1 MAILIDLNQVLISN
15 LMQQINSNPKVKLDE
30 NLIRHMV
37 LNSLRSYVK
46 QFKEKYGEVI
56 VACDSKRSW
65 RRDFYPFYKSNRRKA
80 REESGFDWNLIF
92 DTLGKIR
99 EELKENFPY
108 KVIEVEG
115 AEADDIIGV
124 LAARKAPH
132 EEILILS
139 SDKDFVQL
147 QKYPNVIQ
155 YSPIMKRFVKTDNPH
170 KFVKEHILKGDRG
183 DGIPNFLSADN
194 VFALGERQK
203 TINSKKLN
211 EWLNKTPEEFC
222 VNDVMLRGYKR
233 NQMLV
238 DLEFTPMNIQENIIN
253 EYDTVVVPNRQKLL
267 SYFME
272 KKLKN
277 LRKLQ
282 RGKRRLT
289 FYETISLM
297 LWNVF
302 CEVRFIQTFV
312 ML

>member
-65 RRDFYPFYKSNRRKA
+65 RRDFFPFYKSNRRKA

-132 EEILILS
+132 EEVLILS

-147 QKYPNVIQ
+147 QKYANVIQ
-155 YSPIMKRFVKTDNPH
+155 YSPILKRFVKTDNPH
-170 KFVKEHILKGDRG
+170 KFVKEHIIKGDRG

-238 DLEFTPMNIQENIIN
+238 DLEFTPKNIQESIIN
-253 EYDTVVVPNRQKLL
+253 EYENVVIPNRQKLL
-267 SYFME
+267 NYFME
-272 KKLKN
+272 KRLKN
-277 LRKLQ
+277 L
-282 RGKRRLT
+282 
-289 FYETISLM
+289 YE
-297 LWNVF
+297 V
-302 CEVRFIQTFV
+302 IQEF
-312 ML
+312 